1 MGTVIGCVVPGSHQM
16 VVSFSP
22 GVMTRQYDCGTVPTR
37 TVYRPSM
44 STEGEGVCCVVWRVC
59 VVWGLEVWSVCGW
72 RVDGVFKTVF
82 HY

>member
-44 STEGEGVCCVVWRVC
+44 STEGEGVGVEVVCVCLWVRRVC
-59 VVWGLEVWSVCGW
+59 VGG
-72 RVDGVFKTVF
+72 
-82 HY
+82 